1 MFAEYIFILRCFS
14 KWIFIFHAADL
25 TSLNSNSPPLREHH
39 LPLLLQ
45 LKDNNQGSSRLNPHN
60 TL

>member
-14 KWIFIFHAADL
+14 KWILIFPAADL
-25 TSLNSNSPPLREHH
+25 TSLNSNSHRLQ
-39 LPLLLQ
+39 LLLQ